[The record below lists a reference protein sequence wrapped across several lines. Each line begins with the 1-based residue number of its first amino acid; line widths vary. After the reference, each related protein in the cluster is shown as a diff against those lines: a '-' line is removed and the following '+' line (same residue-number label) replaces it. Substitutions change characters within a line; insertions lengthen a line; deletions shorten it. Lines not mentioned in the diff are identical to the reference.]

1 MRITSDQFTEEDE
14 DTWLLPAVQ
23 LLSGRAP
30 VDVRVFSEER
40 PAAEDVL
47 ASISGVL
54 SSIASFVPKAA
65 ELILENYSYEHFKKL
80 GVPESKLVGETPE
93 AVAAAVTLDGI
104 YFFNPE
110 EGSFELSFSAPWDP
124 HHSFDVEFE
133 DGEATGC
140 SVNG

>member
-1 MRITSDQFTEEDE
+1 MEEDE

-23 LLSGRAP
+23 LLSGRDP
-30 VDVRVFSEER
+30 VEVRVFSTER
-40 PAAEDVL
+40 PVSKDVL

-54 SSIASFVPKAA
+54 SSIAEYVPKAA
-65 ELILENYSYEHFKKL
+65 ELIMENYSYEHFKKL
-80 GVPESKLVGETPE
+80 GVPEAKLVKETPE
-93 AVAAAVTLDGI
+93 AVAAAVSLDSV
-104 YFFNPE
+104 YFFDPE
-110 EGSFELSFSAPWDP
+110 EGGFELSFSAPWDP